1 MEGLVTSGGQ
11 AFCVPQRGPIPTR
24 HVPNMYHD
32 VADAGR
38 DREAPSARLPRG
50 VVASWQVVPVG
61 SPSPSGRFPYWIM
74 SATTTGQLLDIAG
87 LADRLGVGERFV
99 RRLVS
104 ERRIPFLK
112 IGRHVRF
119 EADAV
124 EAWISESRVEPSQ
137 PFPTRTLTGARR

>member
-1 MEGLVTSGGQ
+1 
-11 AFCVPQRGPIPTR
+11 
-24 HVPNMYHD
+24 
-32 VADAGR
+32 
-38 DREAPSARLPRG
+38 
-50 VVASWQVVPVG
+50 
-61 SPSPSGRFPYWIM
+61 M

-87 LADRLGVGERFV
+87 LADRLGVGERMV

-124 EAWISESRVEPSQ
+124 EAWIRESRVEPSQ